1 MRVRNGDMDAFR
13 TLVDLYKDK
22 SLSLAIS
29 ILKDETLAE
38 DILQEVFI
46 KVYRNI
52 KKFKFKSKFSTWLYR
67 IVVNTCY
74 NELRKQRDT
83 VPIEENE
90 YVFNEDNSTNQNQIL
105 TKEDQKKY
113 ILEAMKRLKPDEAL
127 VLRLF
132 YLCEM
137 SLKEVETISGFSA
150 SKVRV
155 DLHRGRKNMEK
166 QLKKLLGNEIHN
178 LL

>member
-22 SLSLAIS
+22 SFSLAVS
-29 ILKDETLAE
+29 IIKDETLAE
-38 DILQEVFI
+38 DMLQEVFI
-46 KVYRNI
+46 KVHKNI
-52 KKFKFKSKFSTWLYR
+52 KGFKFKSKFSTWLYR

-83 VPIEENE
+83 VPIEQNE
-90 YVFNEDNSTNQNQIL
+90 YAFKEENSINQHQIL
-105 TKEDQKKY
+105 TVEDQKKY
-113 ILEAMKRLKPDEAL
+113 ILEAMTRLRPDEAL

-137 SLKEVETISGFSA
+137 SLKEVEAISGFSA

-155 DLHRGRKNMEK
+155 DLHRGRKNMEQ
-166 QLKKLLGNEIHN
+166 QLKNLLGQEIHS